1 MKLVL
6 HSYWRSSASHRVRIG
21 LGIKQLAYDYVAVD
35 LRAGAQHADAYRDKN
50 PMAQVPTLEI
60 TGDDGER
67 ISLTQSLPIL
77 EYLDER
83 WPEPAIL
90 PRGAYLRARARALAE
105 IVNAGIQPMQNMA
118 TLRRIKKLGGDD
130 AEFARLSIAG
140 GLAAFAKLADDT
152 AGEFC
157 VGDAPTIA
165 DICLVPQLGAARR
178 YGVEL
183 GDGFGRL
190 LAIEARCLA
199 LPAFADAMPERQL
212 DAVTS

>member
-6 HSYWRSSASHRVRIG
+6 HNYWRSSASYRVRIG
-21 LGIKQLAYDYVAVD
+21 LGLKQLAFEYVSVD
-35 LRAGAQHADAYRDKN
+35 LRSGGQHTDTYRDKN
-50 PMAQVPTLEI
+50 PMAQVPTLEL
-60 TGDDGER
+60 TGDDGEQ

-83 WPEPAIL
+83 WPEPPLL
-90 PRGAYLRARARALAE
+90 PAGAYLRAKARMLAE
-105 IVNAGIQPMQNMA
+105 VVNAGIQPMQNSA
-118 TLRRIKKLGGDD
+118 TIARVKQLGGNDV
-130 AEFARLSIAG
+130 EWARPPITSGLS
-140 GLAAFAKLADDT
+140 AFAKLAAET
-152 AGEFC
+152 ARAFC

-165 DICLVPQLGAARR
+165 DICLVPQLYAARR

-183 GDGFGRL
+183 GEDCARL

-199 LPAFADAMPERQL
+199 LPAFANAAPERQP